1 MSLADTL
8 DQLKELDFNDLDFER
23 IGTWPIAGRIFIWI
37 MVFILVLVGA
47 YFFKVNDLNAS
58 LNREIAKETQ
68 LRTTFNNRAYEAANL
83 DAYRNQM
90 MEMEEAF
97 GALLSQLPK
106 DSEVPGLLEDITER
120 GNAAGLEIKGIDL
133 QEEVIKEFYV
143 ELPIS
148 INVVG
153 GYHQLGS
160 FVSGVASLPRIVTL
174 HNYSIDKNDRGALL
188 EMKILAKTYRYKP
201 QE

>member
-37 MVFILVLVGA
+37 MVFILILVGA

-58 LNREIAKETQ
+58 LSREIAKETQ
-68 LRTTFNNRAYEAANL
+68 LRATFNNRAYEAANL

>member
-37 MVFILVLVGA
+37 MVFILILVGA
-47 YFFKVNDLNAS
+47 YFFKVKDLNAS
-58 LNREIAKETQ
+58 LNREVAKETQ

>member
-23 IGTWPIAGRIFIWI
+23 IGTWPIAGRVFIWI
-37 MVFILVLVGA
+37 MVFILILVGA
-47 YFFKVNDLNAS
+47 YFFAVKDLNAN
-58 LNREIAKETQ
+58 LNREISKETQ
-68 LRTTFNNRAYEAANL
+68 LRSTFNTRAYEAANL

-90 MEMEEAF
+90 MEMEESFDAI
-97 GALLSQLPK
+97 LSQLPK

-120 GNAAGLEIKGIDL
+120 GDAAGLEIKAIDL
-133 QEEVIKEFYV
+133 EEEVVKEFYV

-148 INVVG
+148 INVIG

-160 FVSGVASLPRIVTL
+160 FVSGVSSLPRIVTL
-174 HNYSIDKNDRGALL
+174 HDYSIDKDDRGALL
-188 EMKILAKTYRYKP
+188 EMQILAKTYRYKP